1 MLTIVSDLILTDS
14 FLIKGQV
21 ENKYARLSQVFEEW
35 PKAFLRIKD
44 ATLVDLGSRDRIQTP
59 LVHVNMAGHPQRGGK
74 PVEEI
79 LVAHEFL
86 DSTSDPTLAKMAADT
101 PARTNRVRVFY
112 TGALNVEVA
121 GHVRPGAYELDDKNS
136 NKFFVMTNPEL
147 RGMNLEGDRD
157 LETLTRLD
165 WVILNKRR
173 LSYVYDFS

>member
-35 PKAFLRIKD
+35 PKAFLRVKD

-59 LVHVNMAGHPQRGGK
+59 LVHINMD
-74 PVEEI
+74 EI

-86 DSTSDPTLAKMAADT
+86 DSTADPTLAQLATDS
-101 PARTNRVRVFY
+101 PLRTNRVRVFY

-121 GHVRPGAYELDDKNS
+121 GHVRPGAYEADDANPS
-136 NKFFVMTNPEL
+136 KFFVMTNPEL

-157 LETLTRLD
+157 LETLAKLD